1 MISKEMTRIVFVFG
15 IFSFKLTE
23 SRNPSLG
30 HVKVEPN
37 LHFWLFKNAT
47 EHHVKSNK
55 CSEETYTIFMI
66 LVLHQVIP
74 SYTKVEP
81 S

>member
-1 MISKEMTRIVFVFG
+1 MFAVFTAVEVVTPLK
-15 IFSFKLTE
+15 IHMEHK
-23 SRNPSLG
+23 N
-30 HVKVEPN
+30 HQVEPN

-55 CSEETYTIFMI
+55 CSEETYTNFMI